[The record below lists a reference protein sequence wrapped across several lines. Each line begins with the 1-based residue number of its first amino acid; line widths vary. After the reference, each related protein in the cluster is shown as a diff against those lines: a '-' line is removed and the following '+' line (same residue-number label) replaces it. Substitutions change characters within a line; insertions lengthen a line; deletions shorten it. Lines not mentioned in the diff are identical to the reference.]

1 MVSSIVPVS
10 RVPAASSQGAKPKLA
25 APGSSPPVAPPAS
38 ENQAN
43 TRSVDVAGDSRANPM
58 PRTPSLREQVAIAE
72 QITNKKSHY
81 QTEAQL
87 QAYLTSME
95 VSLPQTAYDRQ
106 GFLASIGLNGIRAAG
121 RTDRPVLE
129 AVRAQP
135 GYVPNDDSTGKTIWI
150 QKKFFGLAM
159 SHPNTFMGIAKKL
172 NPVLESKGRSQ
183 HKWKQPLISPQKAVP
198 TGIAPQDRYKDA
210 LSHLQAQRLRFGPD
224 VHGGI
229 PNIDGP
235 THPTYGTY
243 AIALSM
249 GFDDAA
255 ARRFGLMSE
264 GVDSNTTPYGKTSP
278 NPLHQID
285 RHFNLDREAQDTRLV
300 YAQDHLKNAIAFA
313 KQSSYDQAEIELGC
327 GLHSLQDL
335 FAHGQISPS
344 VHAVLGQ
351 FPDDVDWNPIA
362 FYEATGATAAY
373 LAAYLKA
380 IAPAAGQ

>member
-1 MVSSIVPVS
+1 MVSPIVPVS
-10 RVPAASSQGAKPKLA
+10 RSSAATPQRADTSAVRPIESAQVAAPAALAADSLTVA
-25 APGSSPPVAPPAS
+25 APGDGRTATA
-38 ENQAN
+38 A
-43 TRSVDVAGDSRANPM
+43 
-58 PRTPSLREQVAIAE
+58 RTPTLREQVAIAE
-72 QITNKKSHY
+72 QITHKKSHY
-81 QTEAQL
+81 ETEAQL
-87 QAYLTSME
+87 QAYLKSME
-95 VSLPQTAYDRQ
+95 LALPQGDYDRQ
-106 GFLASIGLNGIRAAG
+106 GFLASIGLKAVRAAG
-121 RTDRPVLE
+121 RTDRPVLD

-150 QKKFFGLAM
+150 QKQFFGLAM
-159 SHPNTFMGIAKKL
+159 KHPGTFMALTKTT
-172 NPVLESKGRSQ
+172 NPILEGKGRAE
-183 HKWKQPLISPQKAVP
+183 HKWKEALISPQKAVP
-198 TGIAPQDRYKDA
+198 TGIAPQERYKGA
-210 LSHLQAQRLRFGPD
+210 FANIEAHRLRFGPD

-229 PNIDGP
+229 PDIDGP

-278 NPLHQID
+278 SPLDRID
-285 RHFNLDREAQDTRLV
+285 RHFNLDRGAQDTRLV

-335 FAHGQISPS
+335 FAHGQITPS

-351 FPDDVDWNPIA
+351 FPDDVDWNPVA

-380 IAPAAGQ
+380 IAPTPGQ